1 MKTGRNLQ
9 EVLVELDRQNK
20 AKQDFI
26 SPAQGMRLR
35 EDGHTFEL
43 NHLTTDRQMTFGTT
57 SLFHRQVASA
67 LGIPAKYYDLMQSQK
82 PELLAENVNAWFAD
96 RTSSYMVRSMD
107 YGSGQVARALLSER
121 YRRIDNMEIATS
133 VLPLFAGND
142 QYEVMSCEVTEN
154 RLYLKVVNH
163 RLEMEVRKGDI
174 VQAGVMISNSE
185 VGLGAVSIQPL
196 IYRLVCLN
204 GMTVCDMGERRH
216 HVGRQ
221 AKAVEDSFTLYSDET
236 MEAEDKAFLLKL
248 RDTTMAA
255 IDEARFA
262 QVVGRLQESMAFPIT
277 GKVQDVVQLTSQSY
291 GINADEQEGILKY
304 LIAGGDLS
312 LYGLSINCDDL
323 GKLCRA
329 AEDKRYT
336 LRNNAETLRLK
347 DILFQR
353 TKAEMDAYHD
363 MSRKPESWTAEDI
376 AHQRIRFCS
385 IWQVIEEAE
394 LADEYE
400 AWKEANPNA

>member
-1 MKTGRNLQ
+1 MSEMLTGPKKIVDGLTEVFRGLTQMCEGMAEQIELLEFTADDVTEEDKLIPPAKLPPVDTAPKGQEMPHPRKKPVKRMKTGRNLQ

-196 IYRLVCLN
+196 VYRLVCTN
-204 GMTVCDMGERRH
+204 GMVVNDMGERRH

-262 QVVGRLQESMAFPIT
+262 QVVGRLQESMAVPIT
-277 GKVQDVVQLTSQSY
+277 GKVQDVIQNIGQKGGLDHERRNTS
-291 GINADEQEGILKY
+291 
-304 LIAGGDLS
+304 
-312 LYGLSINCDDL
+312 
-323 GKLCRA
+323 R
-329 AEDKRYT
+329 
-336 LRNNAETLRLK
+336 
-347 DILFQR
+347 
-353 TKAEMDAYHD
+353 
-363 MSRKPESWTAEDI
+363 
-376 AHQRIRFCS
+376 
-385 IWQVIEEAE
+385 
-394 LADEYE
+394 
-400 AWKEANPNA
+400 

>member
-96 RTSSYMVRSMD
+96 RSSSYMVRSLD
-107 YGSGQVARALLSER
+107 YGSGQVARELLSER

-163 RLEMEVRKGDI
+163 RLEMEVRKDDI

-196 IYRLVCLN
+196 VYRLVCTN
-204 GMTVCDMGERRH
+204 GMVVNDMGERRH

-262 QVVGRLQESMAFPIT
+262 QMEAPIT

-291 GINADEQEGILKY
+291 GINAEEQEGILKY

-312 LYGLSINCDDL
+312 LYGLSNAVT
-323 GKLCRA
+323 RA
-329 AEDKRYT
+329 SQDVASYDR
-336 LRNNAETLRLK
+336 A
-347 DILFQR
+347 
-353 TKAEMDAYHD
+353 
-363 MSRKPESWTAEDI
+363 TALEGI
-376 AHQRIRFCS
+376 G
-385 IWQVIEEAE
+385 WQVATMEPTQ
-394 LADEYE
+394 
-400 AWKEANPNA
+400 WKEINR

>member
-9 EVLVELDRQNK
+9 EVLVELNRQNQ

-26 SPAQGMRLR
+26 SPAQGMHLR
-35 EDGHTFEL
+35 EDGHTFEI
-43 NHLTTDRQMTFGTT
+43 NHLTTNQQEVFGTT

-67 LGIPAKYYDLMQSQK
+67 LGIPAKYYDLMQKEK
-82 PELLAENVNAWFAD
+82 PELLAENVNSWFAD
-96 RTSSYMVRSMD
+96 KPSSYMVRSMD
-107 YGSGQVARALLSER
+107 YGAGQVARALLSER
-121 YRRIDNMEIATS
+121 YRRIDNMEIATA

-142 QYEVMSCEVTEN
+142 QYEVLSCEVTEN

-196 IYRLVCLN
+196 VYRLVCTN
-204 GMTVCDMGERRH
+204 GMVVNDMGERRH

-255 IDEARFA
+255 IDEARFS
-262 QVVGRLQESMAFPIT
+262 QVVGRLQESMAVPIT
-277 GKVQDVVQLTSQSY
+277 GRVQDVVQLTAQSY
-291 GINADEQEGILKY
+291 GINAEEQEGILKY
-304 LIAGGDLS
+304 LIEGGDLS
-312 LYGLSINCDDL
+312 LYGLSNAVTRTSQDVVSYD
-323 GKLCRA
+323 RA
-329 AEDKRYT
+329 TT
-336 LRNNAETLRLK
+336 LEG
-347 DILFQR
+347 IG
-353 TKAEMDAYHD
+353 
-363 MSRKPESWTAEDI
+363 
-376 AHQRIRFCS
+376 
-385 IWQVIEEAE
+385 WQVATMEPQQ
-394 LADEYE
+394 
-400 AWKEANPNA
+400 WKQINQ